1 MLLPDKDGLSGIM
14 ISIIYKNGK
23 RQTFY
28 GSSLSSP
35 FVAFFTFVRLQGVE
49 PWTP

>member
-1 MLLPDKDGLSGIM
+1 MLLHDKDGLSGIM
-14 ISIIYKNGK
+14 ISIIYKQKATNFL
-23 RQTFY
+23 R
-28 GSSLSSP
+28 